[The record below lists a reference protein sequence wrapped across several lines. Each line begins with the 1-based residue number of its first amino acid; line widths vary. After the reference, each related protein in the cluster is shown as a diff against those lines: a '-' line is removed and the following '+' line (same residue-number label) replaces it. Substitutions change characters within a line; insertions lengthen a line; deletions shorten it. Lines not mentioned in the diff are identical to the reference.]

1 VKLVPV
7 KSSNVKEVGHDP
19 ATNTLTVVFIGGTRY
34 DYPDVTVEQHKA
46 LMAARS
52 IGQHL
57 YQHHIKGNTA
67 FKKAA

>member
-1 VKLVPV
+1 MTLVPV
-7 KSSNVKEVGHDP
+7 KSSNVAAVGHDP
-19 ATNTLTVVFIGGTRY
+19 ETNTLVVEFTGGSRY
-34 DYPDVTVEQHKA
+34 EYPNVSAEEHGA

-57 YQHHIKGNTA
+57 YQHHIKGNTD